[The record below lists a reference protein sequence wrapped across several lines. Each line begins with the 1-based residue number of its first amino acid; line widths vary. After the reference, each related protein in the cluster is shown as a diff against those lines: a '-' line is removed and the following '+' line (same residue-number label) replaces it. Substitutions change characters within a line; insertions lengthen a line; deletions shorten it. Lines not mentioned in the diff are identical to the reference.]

1 MDRLKELMHMGTKE
15 LHCDPDPIELWAYA
29 EIISLRAK
37 NELLISMYRDNH
49 KDNII
54 ETKPEKDDGW
64 RPISTAP
71 MDNTNVFLLV
81 KDYEPAYGH
90 YNTNYKRWVSTPL
103 FSDNATEVDDWVQ
116 SNIYDPDFWM
126 PAPDADIMKSVLSEN
141 M

>member
-29 EIISLRAK
+29 EIIALRAK
-37 NELLISMYRDNH
+37 NELLISLHQSNH
-49 KDNII
+49 ND
-54 ETKPEKDDGW
+54 TKQEDMSDGW

-81 KDYEPAYGH
+81 ENCEPAYGH
-90 YNTNYKRWVSTPL
+90 YNTRHKVWVSIPL
-103 FSDNATEVDDWVQ
+103 FHDNSYEIDNWADTN
-116 SNIYDPDFWM
+116 SYSPDFWM
-126 PAPDADIMKSVLSEN
+126 PAPDEEIMKSVLSED